1 MQMNHA
7 CMSLSFE
14 STAYDALRR
23 FVRGI
28 SDAYSNLRG
37 ISNAVAP
44 FPDAKSTFNT
54 M

>member
-1 MQMNHA
+1 
-7 CMSLSFE
+7 MSLSFE

-28 SDAYSNLRG
+28 SDAYSDSRG

-44 FPDAKSTFNT
+44 FSDAKSTFNT
-54 M
+54 